1 MNAPVARKHPIGSSS
16 RQQDRAAA
24 RAARTSA
31 SRLTG
36 YLAAG
41 VGAGIVG
48 TAPAEAGIVQID
60 IGPSG
65 FNIGGI
71 NGGVTAGTYAT
82 TSNFPLA
89 GAGSLWLA
97 NGAQGSAFW
106 GVSGVN
112 SLEFAASTTDASPT
126 KFTAGQTISGSAAFQ
141 QSYYKTAFR
150 ISPTLASPDF
160 GAGSYMGFRT
170 AQNNYGWLEVTW
182 GAASNQFQIL
192 SGAYES
198 VANTPITTPAVP
210 EPTTI
215 ALTGVAA
222 LALGAGAIR
231 RARKARRESAATA

>member
-48 TAPAEAGIVQID
+48 TAPVEAGVVQID

-71 NGGVTAGTYAT
+71 NAGMVAEPFTVRNDFPLTGAGTLYL
-82 TSNFPLA
+82 SNGGYSQWGLGQASSLA
-89 GAGSLWLA
+89 
-97 NGAQGSAFW
+97 
-106 GVSGVN
+106 
-112 SLEFAASTTDASPT
+112 FAASASAASPAR
-126 KFTAGQTISGSAAFQ
+126 FTVGQTVSGS
-141 QSYYKTAFR
+141 TAFR
-150 ISPTLASPDF
+150 DGSSVSPDF

-182 GAASNQFQIL
+182 AAASDQFQIL

-198 VANTPITTPAVP
+198 TANTPIPIGAVP

-231 RARKARRESAATA
+231 RARKSRRESAAAV

>member
-71 NGGVTAGTYAT
+71 NAGMSTEPFT
-82 TSNFPLA
+82 TRTNFPLT
-89 GAGSLWLA
+89 GAGTLYLMNGGYSQWGLSQAASL
-97 NGAQGSAFW
+97 
-106 GVSGVN
+106 V
-112 SLEFAASTTDASPT
+112 FAASGTAASPT
-126 KFTAGQTISGSAAFQ
+126 RFTVGQTVSGSAAFQ
-141 QSYYKTAFR
+141 FEPAYTTFR
-150 ISPTLASPDF
+150 AGSSVSPDF

-182 GAASNQFQIL
+182 VAASDQFQIL

-198 VANTPITTPAVP
+198 TANTPIPIGAVP

-231 RARKARRESAATA
+231 RARKSRRESAAAV

>member
-1 MNAPVARKHPIGSSS
+1 MNAAIANNRPVNSSS
-16 RQQDRAAA
+16 RQRNRAAA

-31 SRLTG
+31 ARLSG

-41 VGAGIVG
+41 VSAGIVG
-48 TAPAEAGIVQID
+48 TAPVDAGIVNID

-71 NGGVTAGTYAT
+71 NAGVAAGSDTTAN
-82 TSNFPLA
+82 NFPTTNAGILVLSNGYFSYWGLGPGAYLA
-89 GAGSLWLA
+89 L
-97 NGAQGSAFW
+97 
-106 GVSGVN
+106 
-112 SLEFAASTTDASPT
+112 AASASDASPT
-126 KFTAGQTISGSAAFQ
+126 RFTVGQTVSGSEAFQ
-141 QSYYKTAFR
+141 FQSAYTAFR
-150 ISPTLASPDF
+150 ARSSVSPDF

-182 GAASNQFQIL
+182 NATADQFQIL

-198 VANTPITTPAVP
+198 DANTPIPIGAVP

-215 ALTGVAA
+215 ALTGVAS

-231 RARKARRESAATA
+231 RARKARQGAAKAV

>member
-1 MNAPVARKHPIGSSS
+1 MNAAIANNRPVNSSS
-16 RQQDRAAA
+16 RQRNRALA

-31 SRLTG
+31 ARLSG

-41 VGAGIVG
+41 VSAGIVG
-48 TAPAEAGIVQID
+48 TAPVDAGIVNID

-71 NGGVTAGTYAT
+71 NAGMVAEPYTVRNDFPLTGAGTLVL
-82 TSNFPLA
+82 SNGGYSQWGLGGGNYLA
-89 GAGSLWLA
+89 
-97 NGAQGSAFW
+97 
-106 GVSGVN
+106 
-112 SLEFAASTTDASPT
+112 FAASASAASPAR
-126 KFTAGQTISGSAAFQ
+126 FTVGQTVSGSTAFQ
-141 QSYYKTAFR
+141 TQQFYTAFR
-150 ISPTLASPDF
+150 ATSSVSPDF

-182 GAASNQFQIL
+182 VAASDQFQIL

-198 VANTPITTPAVP
+198 VANTPITIGAVP

-215 ALTGVAA
+215 ALTGVAS

-231 RARKARRESAATA
+231 RARKARQGAAKAV

>member
-1 MNAPVARKHPIGSSS
+1 MTAELARKHHLGSSS
-16 RQQDRAAA
+16 RQRNRAAA

-31 SRLTG
+31 ARLTG

-71 NGGVTAGTYAT
+71 NAGLSPSTQIVK
-82 TSNFPLA
+82 SDFPLTGGGKLYISN
-89 GAGSLWLA
+89 GAGQAWGLFQGDNLA
-97 NGAQGSAFW
+97 
-106 GVSGVN
+106 
-112 SLEFAASTTDASPT
+112 FAASSSTASPT
-126 KFTAGQTISGSAAFQ
+126 KFTTGQPIGGSATFTTDL
-141 QSYYKTAFR
+141 YHTIFR
-150 ISPTLASPDF
+150 DTGTASPNF

-170 AQNNYGWLEVTW
+170 AQNYYGWLEVTW
-182 GAASNQFQIL
+182 NNTSNQFQIL
-192 SGAYES
+192 SGAYENT
-198 VANTPITTPAVP
+198 ANTPITAGAVP

-222 LALGAGAIR
+222 LALGGGAIR
-231 RARKARRESAATA
+231 RVRKARRKSVAAV

>member
-48 TAPAEAGIVQID
+48 TAPAEAGVVQID

-71 NGGVTAGTYAT
+71 NGGVTAGTFAT
-82 TSNFPLA
+82 TSNFPLT
-89 GAGSLWLA
+89 GAGDLVLSNDGYSLWGLGGGNNLA
-97 NGAQGSAFW
+97 
-106 GVSGVN
+106 
-112 SLEFAASTTDASPT
+112 FAASASDASPAR
-126 KFTAGQTISGSAAFQ
+126 FTVGQTVSGSTAFQ
-141 QSYYKTAFR
+141 TPNYYTAFR
-150 ISPTLASPDF
+150 TASSVSPDF

-182 GAASNQFQIL
+182 VAASDQFQIL

-198 VANTPITTPAVP
+198 TANTPIPIGAVP

>member
-1 MNAPVARKHPIGSSS
+1 MTAAIARKRPVNSSS
-16 RQQDRAAA
+16 RQRVRAAA

-31 SRLTG
+31 GRLSG

-48 TAPAEAGIVQID
+48 TAPVDAGIIQID
-60 IGPSG
+60 IGPTG

-71 NGGVTAGTYAT
+71 NAGMVAEPYTVRNDFPLTGAGTLVL
-82 TSNFPLA
+82 SNGGYSEWGL
-89 GAGSLWLA
+89 G
-97 NGAQGSAFW
+97 QGSNLA
-106 GVSGVN
+106 
-112 SLEFAASTTDASPT
+112 FAASGSDASPT
-126 KFTAGQTISGSAAFQ
+126 RFTVGQTVSGSNAFQ
-141 QSYYKTAFR
+141 TQNAYTAFR
-150 ISPTLASPDF
+150 AFSSVSPDF

-182 GAASNQFQIL
+182 NATANQVQIL

-198 VANTPITTPAVP
+198 VANTPIPIGAVP

-222 LALGAGAIR
+222 LALGGGAIR
-231 RARKARRESAATA
+231 RARKARQASAAAV

>member
-36 YLAAG
+36 CLAAG

-60 IGPSG
+60 IGLSG

-82 TSNFPLA
+82 TSNFPLT
-89 GAGSLWLA
+89 GAGSLRLA
-97 NGAQGSAFW
+97 NGDQGAFW

-126 KFTAGQTISGSAAFQ
+126 KFTAGQSISGSAAFQ
-141 QSYYKTAFR
+141 QSYYKTSFR
-150 ISPTLASPDF
+150 VSPTEASPDF

-198 VANTPITTPAVP
+198 VANTPITIPAVP

-222 LALGAGAIR
+222 LTLGAGAIR

>member
-1 MNAPVARKHPIGSSS
+1 MTAPTACKHATGSSS
-16 RQQDRAAA
+16 RQRSRAAA
-24 RAARTSA
+24 RATRTSA
-31 SRLTG
+31 ARLTG

-48 TAPAEAGIVQID
+48 TAPADAGIVLID
-60 IGPSG
+60 IGSSG

-71 NGGVTAGTYAT
+71 NAGLGAEGYTVK
-82 TSNFPLA
+82 NDFPLA
-89 GAGSLWLA
+89 GGGQLSLS
-97 NGAQGSAFW
+97 NGYNIFW
-106 GVSGVN
+106 GLSGGGG
-112 SLEFAASTTDASPT
+112 LALAASTTDVSPTNFTVSETIGGSTVFQTSEYRTMFRAGPSTASPN
-126 KFTAGQTISGSAAFQ
+126 
-141 QSYYKTAFR
+141 
-150 ISPTLASPDF
+150 F

-182 GAASNQFQIL
+182 NSTSNEFQIL

-198 VANTPITTPAVP
+198 TANTPITVGAVP

-231 RARKARRESAATA
+231 RSRKARREAAAAV

>member
-48 TAPAEAGIVQID
+48 TAPVDAGIVNID

-71 NGGVTAGTYAT
+71 NGGVTAGSYAT
-82 TSNFPLA
+82 TSNFPLT
-89 GAGSLWLA
+89 GAGTLVLSNDGYSLWGLGGGNNLA
-97 NGAQGSAFW
+97 
-106 GVSGVN
+106 
-112 SLEFAASTTDASPT
+112 FAASASDASPVR
-126 KFTAGQTISGSAAFQ
+126 FTVGQTVSGSTAFQTQ
-141 QSYYKTAFR
+141 QSYTAFR
-150 ISPTLASPDF
+150 AASSVSPDF

-182 GAASNQFQIL
+182 VAASDQFQIL

-198 VANTPITTPAVP
+198 TANTPIPIGAVP

>member
-48 TAPAEAGIVQID
+48 TAPAEAGVVQID

-71 NGGVTAGTYAT
+71 NAGMVAEPYTVRNDFPLTGAGTLIL
-82 TSNFPLA
+82 SNGGYSQWGLGGGNYLA
-89 GAGSLWLA
+89 
-97 NGAQGSAFW
+97 
-106 GVSGVN
+106 
-112 SLEFAASTTDASPT
+112 FAA
-126 KFTAGQTISGSAAFQ
+126 SGSAASPVRFTVGQTVSGSTAFQ
-141 QSYYKTAFR
+141 SSNSYTAFR
-150 ISPTLASPDF
+150 DGSSVSPDF

-182 GAASNQFQIL
+182 VAASDQFQIL

-198 VANTPITTPAVP
+198 TANTPIPIGAVP

-231 RARKARRESAATA
+231 RARKSRRESAAAV